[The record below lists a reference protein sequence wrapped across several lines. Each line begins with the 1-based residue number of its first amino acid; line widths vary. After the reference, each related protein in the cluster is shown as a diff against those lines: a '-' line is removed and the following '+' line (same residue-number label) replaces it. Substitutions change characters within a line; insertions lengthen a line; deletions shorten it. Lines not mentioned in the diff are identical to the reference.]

1 MFLSS
6 IIHICSKPGKM
17 LRTFNVINYF
27 MKVFISCVAALI
39 LHLNS
44 VSGQTRIV
52 IDGPTRVDSTRMPLI
67 FVDTFRT
74 DMKHFILD
82 PGNIQS
88 INILK
93 DSSAISK
100 FGDAGKY
107 GVIMIYPKPNTTFLR
122 GDQILNEYKLNAED
136 RKLRIC
142 INRTLM
148 PNPRLILID
157 RSEIERV
164 EITIGRHWTNTEDAN
179 SGERFIN
186 IVTRTKDKNGL

>member
-1 MFLSS
+1 M
-6 IIHICSKPGKM
+6 
-17 LRTFNVINYF
+17 R
-27 MKVFISCVAALI
+27 VFILCITILI
-39 LHLNS
+39 LHRHS

-52 IDGPTRVDSTRMPLI
+52 IDGPTRFDSTRMPLI

-88 INILK
+88 INILN

-122 GDQILNEYKLNAED
+122 GDQILNEYNLSVED
-136 RKLRIC
+136 KKLRIC
-142 INRTLM
+142 INKTLM

-164 EITIGRHWTNTEDAN
+164 EITIGRHWTNAEDAN
-179 SGERFIN
+179 SDERFIN
-186 IVTRTKDKNGL
+186 IVTKTNDKNGL

>member
-1 MFLSS
+1 M
-6 IIHICSKPGKM
+6 
-17 LRTFNVINYF
+17 R
-27 MKVFISCVAALI
+27 VFIACIAALI
-39 LHLNS
+39 LHLYS
-44 VSGQTRIV
+44 VRGQTRIV
-52 IDGPTRVDSTRMPLI
+52 IDGPTRTDSTRMPLI

-88 INILK
+88 ISIFK

-107 GVIMIYPKPNTTFLR
+107 GVIMIYPKSNTTFLR
-122 GDQILNEYKLNAED
+122 GDQILNEYKLSAED
-136 RKLRIC
+136 KKLRIC
-142 INRTLM
+142 INKTLM
-148 PNPRLILID
+148 PNPPLILID

-179 SGERFIN
+179 SGERFVN
-186 IVTRTKDKNGL
+186 IVTKTKDKSAL

>member
-1 MFLSS
+1 
-6 IIHICSKPGKM
+6 M
-17 LRTFNVINYF
+17 LRTFKVINHF
-27 MKVFISCVAALI
+27 MRVFIVCIAALI

-122 GDQILNEYKLNAED
+122 GDQILNEYNLSAED
-136 RKLRIC
+136 KKLRIC
-142 INRTLM
+142 INKTLM